1 MPDGSRNHVTVPDTI
16 KLTFN
21 LDIESTD
28 KTRSIVNNVD
38 RAIGVIRKFMTV
50 CQKNVFRHRFKIYNL
65 KKTLMPHSYGTI
77 RKVCNKWCLHI
88 VFLP

>member
-28 KTRSIVNNVD
+28 KTRIIVNNVD
-38 RAIGVIRKFMTV
+38 RAIGVI
-50 CQKNVFRHRFKIYNL
+50 
-65 KKTLMPHSYGTI
+65 
-77 RKVCNKWCLHI
+77 
-88 VFLP
+88 